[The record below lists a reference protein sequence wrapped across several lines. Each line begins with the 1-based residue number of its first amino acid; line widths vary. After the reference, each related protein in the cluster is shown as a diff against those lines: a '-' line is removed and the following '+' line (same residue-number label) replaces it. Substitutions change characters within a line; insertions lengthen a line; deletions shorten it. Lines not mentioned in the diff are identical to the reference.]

1 MNIQVPSEEEIKKK
15 NPSQETQNRFYKKI
29 DKCNQWRA
37 LFYFTRLYV

>member
-15 NPSQETQNRFYKKI
+15 KPKPEGQNRYYKSI

-37 LFYFTRLYV
+37 LFFFTRLYV